1 MYVVTKAGIRI
12 VVTALLEGVGVQ
24 SLRIIMS

>member
-1 MYVVTKAGIRI
+1 MYLVTKADTRI